1 MEIVF
6 TYKEIPEI
14 PVFLFLKIRLEND
27 SSLQI
32 SSDYSSKMNMLNI
45 YPQDVDYGPLP
56 LALNNL
62 GSVKQGHHK
71 LPLLLFHQHPVF
83 KKTQKKIV
91 FSKDLIVFLHQKCF
105 LHKIWFLR
113 NLRIW
118 FSNISLRGI

>member
-45 YPQDVDYGPLP
+45 YPQDVDYGPLL

-62 GSVKQGHHK
+62 GSIKQGHHK

-83 KKTQKKIV
+83 KKAQKRIL
-91 FSKDLIVFLHQKCF
+91 FPKDLIVFLHEKSF
-105 LHKIWFLR
+105 LHKIRFLR
-113 NLRIW
+113 NLSIW
-118 FSNISLRGI
+118 FSDISIRGI